1 MDSAPLSEEDN
12 KEKTRRSSVDT
23 NMKVSRPDGAQPL
36 TVPDSQHVS
45 PIVNGEDSFLE
56 NRPKLR
62 LLDLPFE
69 ILSPIAMELSGGTAM
84 TSFSLVNRNLHGVAQ
99 IAMAKRLLIHP
110 GRIKMVIAWLTRH
123 PHLMSSV
130 NSVSL
135 GAYQP
140 EDTEQVNFSHDSF
153 EPGVVDI
160 LHELI
165 PKTSSGTVT
174 WDALWE
180 SRSTPYDL
188 WNTNSGMFLAI
199 LFSLCPNINNITIQ
213 PPSARHMVEMPERVF
228 PNLPESI
235 KPLRNMLCTPAS
247 LLPAVILAKMR
258 NNLTSITLAQSLTW
272 AGLAQVDI
280 MHTAHDVRFMAGGKR
295 LLTFAGFR
303 KLKHLDIPMDVL
315 GHPQTVFFHHKDDEQ
330 LTKINLPA
338 QCLAPGP
345 WTHTLKQVPTKIL
358 PLSLQ
363 TLRLRSCNHR
373 AFMLLQRVADVPVHK
388 SQFTRIDLYFD
399 TCARSSLTTCLHS
412 HEHASDLL
420 SILSQVEH
428 MGIKVNVYT
437 GKHEQLINIRAELA
451 RLQHLSDCDMA
462 IVASAGKQFSD
473 LDLDVA
479 KRRGKSPQERCLF
492 HRHGVTHFDLFNSSN
507 FDSAIWQN
515 VALFH
520 GVENT
525 RFDPEFLAKQR
536 PAQTTNRV
544 KAKCRRPRD
553 LPSLDDFVFG
563 LAIGP
568 MFSEDRGENVE
579 VLFLGEAVNIA
590 CPTLSW
596 KEGTRKARPHNEE
609 LCTRKTEPIFFD
621 CPGGER
627 LVCGTSF
634 EAALWCEVDWK
645 CDLQPHVRSVRSRN
659 KRAE

>member
-1 MDSAPLSEEDN
+1 MDSSPLSEEDN
-12 KEKTRRSSVDT
+12 RKKTRRSSVGTD
-23 NMKVSRPDGAQPL
+23 MEVPRPDSAQPP

-45 PIVNGEDSFLE
+45 PNANGGDSFPE

-69 ILSPIAMELSGGTAM
+69 ILSPITMELSGGRAM
-84 TSFSLVNRNLHGVAQ
+84 TSFSLVNRKLHEVAQ

-130 NSVSL
+130 NSVNL

-140 EDTEQVNFSHDSF
+140 EDTEQGTFSHDSF
-153 EPGVVDI
+153 EPGVVDV

-165 PKTSSGTVT
+165 RSKT
-174 WDALWE
+174 
-180 SRSTPYDL
+180 YDI
-188 WNTNSGMFLAI
+188 WSKDRGMFLAI

-213 PPSARHMVEMPERVF
+213 TPSARRMVEMPERVF

-247 LLPAVILAKMR
+247 LLPGIILAKMQ

-303 KLKHLDIPMDVL
+303 KLKHLDISMDVL
-315 GHPQTVFFHHKDDEQ
+315 GHPQTVFFHYKDDEQ
-330 LTKINLPA
+330 ITKINLPA
-338 QCLAPGP
+338 QCFAPGP

-373 AFMLLQRVADVPVHK
+373 AFMLLQRVAGVPVHK
-388 SQFTRIDLYFD
+388 SRFTRIDLYFD
-399 TCARSSLTTCLHS
+399 TGARSSLTTCLHS

-428 MGIKVNVYT
+428 MGIGVNVYT
-437 GKHEQLINIRAELA
+437 GKHEQLIDIRAELA

-479 KRRGKSPQERCLF
+479 KRRGKSPRERRLF
-492 HRHGVTHFDLFNSSN
+492 HRHGVTHFDLFNSLN

-515 VALFH
+515 VAFFH

-525 RFDPEFLAKQR
+525 RFDPEFLAKHR

-544 KAKCRRPRD
+544 KAKRQRAGG
-553 LPSLDDFVFG
+553 LPSLHDFVFG
-563 LAIGP
+563 LVIGP
-568 MFSEDRGENVE
+568 MFSRDRGENVQ
-579 VLFLGEAVNIA
+579 VVFLGETVTMA
-590 CPTLSW
+590 CPALTW
-596 KEGTRKARPHNEE
+596 KEGTRKARPHDEE
-609 LCTRKTEPIFFD
+609 LCTWKTEPIFFD

-634 EAALWCEVDWK
+634 ESALWCEVDCK
-645 CDLQPHVRSVRSRN
+645 CDLQPHVRAVCSRN
-659 KRAE
+659 KRAD